1 MGWCPA
7 CGMDGF
13 HRTVHDT
20 DPYRG
25 EYEQA
30 TCSYCGYQD
39 EAEWLPEGWD
49 QQEDEDE
56 EENETDI

>member
-1 MGWCPA
+1 MSWCPS
-7 CGMDGF
+7 CGADSF
-13 HRTVHDT
+13 VRTVHDT

-39 EAEWLPEGWD
+39 EAEWLPEEGEYPD
-49 QQEDEDE
+49 NEGYGTGEQE
-56 EENETDI
+56 